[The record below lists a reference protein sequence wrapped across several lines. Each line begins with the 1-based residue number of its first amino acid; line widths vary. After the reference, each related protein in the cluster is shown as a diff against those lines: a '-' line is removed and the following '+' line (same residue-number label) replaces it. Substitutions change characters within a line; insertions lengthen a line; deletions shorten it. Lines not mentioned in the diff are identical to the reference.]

1 VTKSEATSQQG
12 GKKKATFGGK
22 QWIATGLTIVVIVLV
37 FAVVLPSLGNYSD
50 AWTAIQGM
58 SVGWVVALALFT
70 VAVILI
76 YPWPFQ
82 VALPG
87 LEYRPAFVIRQT
99 SFMMGNV
106 IPGGGAIGVGVEYE
120 MLGSYGFSSGPSAAA
135 IGISSVSNTLVT
147 LALPVLSL
155 VGLIL
160 VGEATS
166 EDYVA
171 AAIGAVVI
179 AAALILI
186 MLILR
191 SESSARRVGEWAGGV
206 VDWIAGL
213 FHAKSDPHIGDGL
226 VSFRSSV
233 IAAVAGRWRG
243 VTGADAI
250 QQLSQFAVLFVAV
263 LALQGG
269 FGGDINLFE
278 AFAAFSIARLAQ
290 FIPIPPGG
298 LGTTDA
304 ILIAI
309 LTRFG
314 MSSGDAMAA
323 DLIWRAATFLPQVLI
338 GIGTLL
344 VWRRH
349 QRKTAQ
355 AAAQGAG

>member
-1 VTKSEATSQQG
+1 MTKGEATSQQG
-12 GKKKATFGGK
+12 TKKKAAFGGK
-22 QWIATGLTIVVIVLV
+22 QWIATGLTIVVIVVV
-37 FAVVLPSLGNYSD
+37 FAVVFPSLGNYSD

-58 SVGWVVALALFT
+58 SVGSVVALVLFT

-82 VALPG
+82 KALPG
-87 LEYRPAFVIRQT
+87 LKFRPAFVVRQT
-99 SFMMGNV
+99 SFMIGNV

-120 MLGSYGFSSGPSAAA
+120 MLGSYGFGSGPSAAA

-179 AAALILI
+179 GVALVLI
-186 MLILR
+186 FFILR
-191 SESSARRVGEWAGGV
+191 SESSARRVGNWADGV
-206 VDWIAGL
+206 IDWVAGL
-213 FHAKSDPHIGDGL
+213 FQGKPDLHLGDAL

-233 IAAVAGRWRG
+233 EAAVSGRWRG
-243 VTGADAI
+243 VTGSDSI
-250 QQLSQFAVLFVAV
+250 QQLSQFAVLFVAIV
-263 LALQGG
+263 ALQGG

-314 MSSGDAMAA
+314 LSSDNAMAA
-323 DLIWRAATFLPQVLI
+323 DLIWRAATLLPQVLI

-355 AAAQGAG
+355 TAT